1 MYRGRAV
8 ISVLLVVVLAT
19 ALGLTSCGSREP
31 RLIPRA
37 VLFGNPEKAG
47 PKISPNGEMLAY
59 IAPVDGVLN
68 IWVRTVGHED
78 DRVVTDDESRGIFKY
93 FWHQDSRHILFLQ
106 DADGDENWN
115 LYSADIET
123 GETMPLTPYGGVQVR
138 VVDYSKRHP
147 DTIVI
152 QMNKQDAR
160 LHDVYR
166 LDLTTGEETMVARNP
181 GNVLGWVTDYDMNV
195 RGALAMTADGGF
207 DMLVR
212 EGESSSWGRIL
223 TWGSE
228 DNLASGPVGF
238 SKDGGSLYLIDS
250 RDANAGRLV
259 KYDLSTGEIWVI
271 AEDPEYDVSDVMINP
286 DTYEVEA
293 VSFSRARTEWIVV
306 DQSLQDDFDAIA
318 ELDEGDFS
326 IRNRDSDDTT
336 WLLGFVK
343 DDGPVAYYSYDRET
357 KEGTFLFDHRP
368 ELNDYTLSSMEPFTY
383 EARDGL
389 VIHGYAT
396 FPPNRRA
403 DLPTVLA
410 VHGGPWHRDEWGY
423 NPEAQWLANRGYLC
437 LQINFRG
444 STGYG
449 KNFLNA
455 GNKEWGGKMHDDL
468 IDAVDWAV
476 EQGYADPER
485 VAIYGA
491 SYGGYA
497 ALVGATFTP
506 DRFAC
511 AAAAMGPSNLVTFIN
526 TVPPYWTTMLQVMYE
541 RVGNP
546 ETEEEFLK
554 SRSPLFRVDSI
565 QIPML
570 IVQGAND
577 VRVKQAESEQIVEA
591 MAEKGIDHEYI
602 LFPDEGH
609 GFLKE
614 ENRLSFYAATEQFL
628 AKHLGGRS
636 EPAEENGS

>member
-449 KNFLNA
+449 KSFLNA

>member
-357 KEGTFLFDHRP
+357 KERTFLFDHRP